1 MKNIAIFASGNGTN
15 AERVIRY
22 FEKSKIARVNIV
34 ITNNNK
40 AGVIKR
46 AHSLK
51 VDLHLINRIDF
62 YNSDDVLDILTQ
74 YKVDLIVLAGFL
86 WLVPETIINKYDNKI
101 INIHPALLPSYG
113 GKGMYGKH
121 VHEAVIASGNVKSG
135 ITIHY
140 VNKLFDDGQI
150 IFQAD
155 TEISKNETSD
165 SLAKKIH
172 LLEYEHFPEVIKS
185 LLI

>member
-1 MKNIAIFASGNGTN
+1 
-15 AERVIRY
+15 
-22 FEKSKIARVNIV
+22 
-34 ITNNNK
+34 
-40 AGVIKR
+40 
-46 AHSLK
+46 
-51 VDLHLINRIDF
+51 
-62 YNSDDVLDILTQ
+62 
-74 YKVDLIVLAGFL
+74 
-86 WLVPETIINKYDNKI
+86 
-101 INIHPALLPSYG
+101 
-113 GKGMYGKH
+113 MYGKH
-121 VHEAVIASGNVKSG
+121 VHEAVIASGDVKSG

>member
-121 VHEAVIASGNVKSG
+121 V
-135 ITIHY
+135 
-140 VNKLFDDGQI
+140 
-150 IFQAD
+150 
-155 TEISKNETSD
+155 
-165 SLAKKIH
+165 
-172 LLEYEHFPEVIKS
+172 
-185 LLI
+185 